1 MTGVD
6 QVDVVVVGAGVV
18 GCAVASTL
26 ARRGHEVLVLER
38 EAKEGTGVSSRNSGV
53 IHSGLYYPPASL
65 KAETCLRGQELL
77 YSWCAAR
84 GVSHARLGKL
94 VIARTADEEVALQAL
109 AVDADAAGA
118 RGCVLVGAAAVR
130 AREPELPDVRAALWC
145 PNTGIVDVHG
155 LCASLRADAEAH
167 GAVFGVRTRVFAAE
181 VAGGAVALQ
190 TTRGPISAARVV
202 NAAGL
207 HADELAA
214 MLGAES
220 PRIFPC
226 RGDYFS
232 LRTRARYRH
241 LIYPV
246 RARGAAGLGVHLTLD
261 LAGAYRL
268 GPDVTYVEA
277 RDDFGPAAHKRAAF
291 HRAACALLGP
301 IAEDQLAYE
310 GCGIR
315 PKLRGP
321 DEPAER
327 DFAVFTSPGCVHL
340 VGIESPGLTAAL
352 ALAERVSAL
361 L

>member
-18 GCAVASTL
+18 GCAVAATL
-26 ARRGHEVLVLER
+26 ARQGREVLVLER
-38 EAKEGTGVSSRNSGV
+38 EAREGTGVSSRNSGV

-77 YSWCAAR
+77 YSWCAR
-84 GVSHARLGKL
+84 HRVDHARLGKL
-94 VIARTADEEVALQAL
+94 VVARSSEEEAALQAL
-109 AVDADAAGA
+109 ADNTSAAGA
-118 RGCVLVGAAAVR
+118 RDCVLVGAGAVR
-130 AREPELPDVRAALWC
+130 AREPGLPGVRAALWC

-155 LCASLRADAEAH
+155 LCGSLRAEAEAH
-167 GAVFGVRTRVFAAE
+167 GAVFGVHARVDGAEIAGAA
-181 VAGGAVALQ
+181 VTLR
-190 TTRGPISAARVV
+190 TTRGPVVAGRIV

-214 MLGAES
+214 LLGAAS
-220 PRIFPC
+220 PRIHPC
-226 RGDYFS
+226 RGDYFR
-232 LRTRARYRH
+232 LRTPVRYRH

-277 RDDFGPAAHKRAAF
+277 RDDFGPAAHKLAAF

-301 IAEDQLAYE
+301 IGEDQLSYE

-352 ALAERVSAL
+352 ALAEKVAAL
-361 L
+361 V

>member
-1 MTGVD
+1 MPGLD
-6 QVDVVVVGAGVV
+6 QVDVAVVGAGVV
-18 GCAVASTL
+18 GCAVASAL
-26 ARRGHEVLVLER
+26 ARRGLEVLVLER
-38 EAKEGTGVSSRNSGV
+38 EAREGAGVSSRNSGV
-53 IHSGLYYPPASL
+53 IHSGLYYPPASW
-65 KAETCLRGQELL
+65 KTETCLRGQELL
-77 YSWCAAR
+77 YSWCADHQ
-84 GVSHARLGKL
+84 VDHARLGKL
-94 VIARTADEEVALQAL
+94 VIARTGEEEAALQAL
-109 AVDADAAGA
+109 AANASAAGA
-118 RGCVLVGAAAVR
+118 RDCVLVGAAVTR

-167 GAVFGVRTRVFAAE
+167 GAVFGLRARVEAAE
-181 VAGGAVALQ
+181 VAEGAVTLQ
-190 TTRGPISAARVV
+190 TTRGPVAAARVI

-220 PRIFPC
+220 PRIYPC
-226 RGDYFS
+226 RGDYFR

-261 LAGAYRL
+261 LAGACRL
-268 GPDVTYVEA
+268 GPDVTYVDA
-277 RDDFGPAAHKRAAF
+277 RDDFGPAADKRAAF

-301 IAEDQLAYE
+301 IGEEQLAYD

-315 PKLRGP
+315 PKLRAP

-327 DFAVFTSPGCVHL
+327 DFAVFQSPGCVHL

>member
-1 MTGVD
+1 MTATD

-18 GCAVASTL
+18 GCAIASTL

-38 EAKEGTGVSSRNSGV
+38 EAREGTGVSSRNSGV
-53 IHSGLYYPPASL
+53 IHSGLYYPPGSL
-65 KAETCLRGQELL
+65 KAVTCLRGQELL
-77 YSWCAAR
+77 YSWCAAH
-84 GVSHARLGKL
+84 GVGHARLGKL
-94 VIARTADEEVALQAL
+94 VIARSGEEEAALQAL
-109 AVDADAAGA
+109 AANASASGA
-118 RGCVLVGAAAVR
+118 SDCVLVGGEEAGR
-130 AREPELPDVRAALWC
+130 REPELPAVRAALWC

-155 LCASLRADAEAH
+155 LCGSLRADAEAH
-167 GAVFGVRTRVFAAE
+167 GAVFSVRAWVEAAE
-181 VAGGAVALQ
+181 VAGDSLVLQ
-190 TTRGPISAARVV
+190 TTRGPVAAGRVI

-207 HADELAA
+207 YADEVAA
-214 MLGAES
+214 MLGAAA
-220 PRIFPC
+220 PPIFPC

-261 LAGAYRL
+261 LAGAVRL
-268 GPDVTYVEA
+268 GPDVTYVER
-277 RDDFGPAAHKRAAF
+277 RDDFGPAAHKLAAF

-315 PKLRGP
+315 PKLRAP

-327 DFAVFTSPGCVHL
+327 DFMVFTSPGCVHL
-340 VGIESPGLTAAL
+340 LGIESPGLTAAL
-352 ALAERVSAL
+352 ALAEHVAAL